1 MAEFQALAK
10 AKELYERAHARL
22 GKFRAENERTISR
35 ALQAVETAGAAGGW
49 GYANAR
55 WGTASTADAHTLPE
69 IQVVGIPAD
78 LAVGVGLLGVSFF
91 GGLGKYDEHGFNL
104 GSGSAAAFAY
114 RMGHELG
121 SKAQHTQART
131 TSRGAPPQMT
141 AGRGPHGG
149 RIHTYVEDREREAA

>member
-22 GKFRAENERTISR
+22 GKFREENERTISR
-35 ALQAVETAGAAGGW
+35 ALQAVETAGACGGW
-49 GYANAR
+49 GYANGR
-55 WGTASTADAHTLPE
+55 WGTKSESDANALPE

-91 GGLGKYDEHGFNL
+91 GGLGKYDEHGFNV
-104 GSGSAAAFAY
+104 GSGSAAAFSY

-121 SKAQHTQART
+121 SKAAHSTPRSKSA
-131 TSRGAPPQMT
+131 GAPAQIT

-149 RIHTYVEDREREAA
+149 RVHTYVEDHERAA